1 MKNIKI
7 KFIAVPF
14 LISII
19 CALLY
24 LFYHNN
30 HDYTST
36 FFSLDTVVSMR
47 MSDDCIKQTK
57 DKISEYNNLYDV
69 YSENSQIHKL
79 NLQKELLCSDE
90 LTDIVKKTTDFNEL
104 YGNNTDISSGNL
116 NILWHSTMHSKI
128 LPDNNDI
135 EEALQNI
142 SYKNISVS
150 GNIITLKNGISI
162 DLGSVAKG
170 YILDELLP
178 IYQDKNMDYSIVSMG
193 SSTLLYSN
201 DKNHIFNVAV
211 KSSSDS
217 VIGTVHTKSCFVSTS
232 GDYERYTE
240 INNIKYHHI
249 IDLKTGFPADS
260 GLSSVT
266 VFADNGL
273 LTDFLSTSIFVDGKE
288 NIEKH
293 LSADNYK
300 VIATDKDGNVFKS
313 ESLDFQK
320 LK

>member
-1 MKNIKI
+1 MP
-7 KFIAVPF
+7 V
-14 LISII
+14 LILII

-30 HDYTST
+30 SDYTST
-36 FFSLDTVVSMR
+36 FFSLDTIVSMR

-57 DKISEYNNLYDV
+57 DKISKYNDLYDI

-90 LTDIVKKTTDFNEL
+90 LTDIINKTKALNEV
-104 YGNNTDISSGNL
+104 YGNKTDISSGNL
-116 NILWHSTMHSKI
+116 NILWHNTSESKI
-128 LPDNNDI
+128 LPDDNDI
-135 EEALQNI
+135 SEALQNI

-150 GNIITLKNGISI
+150 ANNITLKNGISI

-178 IYQDKNMDYSIVSMG
+178 IYQEKNMDYSIVSMG

-201 DKNHIFNVAV
+201 DKNHTFNVAV

-217 VIGTVHTKSCFVSTS
+217 IIGTVRTKSCFVSTS

-249 IDLKTGFPADS
+249 IDLKTGFPANS

-266 VFADNGL
+266 VFSDNGL
-273 LTDFLSTSIFVDGKE
+273 QTDFLSTSIFIDGKE

-300 VIATDKDGNVFKS
+300 IIALDTYGNIFKS

-320 LK
+320 IN